1 MMIITILAILAI
13 KYLRAI
19 LRQLRAGSATTFRS
33 WSKHVNSQEP
43 GNQSN
48 ENDNQIVI
56 EQQQKQTTTKTNK
69 KTKKLHL

>member
-33 WSKHVNSQEP
+33 RSKHVNSQEP

-56 EQQQKQTTTKTNK
+56 EHQQKQHQEKN
-69 KTKKLHL
+69 